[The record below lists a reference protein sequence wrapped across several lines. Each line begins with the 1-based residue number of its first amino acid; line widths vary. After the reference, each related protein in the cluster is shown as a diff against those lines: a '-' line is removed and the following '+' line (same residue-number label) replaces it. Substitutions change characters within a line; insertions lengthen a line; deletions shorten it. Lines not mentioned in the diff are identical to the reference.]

1 MFMYMYMFIFI
12 HLAFFCSDSVK
23 DLGVGSVAR
32 FEQSSAWERGVF
44 AAGQV
49 KPITRSNSY

>member
-23 DLGVGSVAR
+23 DLGVGSVAS